1 MNELTKSMFESIKSA
16 LSKQDNSSS
25 SSFRDILR
33 TEVDKTYVLRL
44 LPYVKDPSKTFF
56 HFYQHAWTSFANGR
70 FISAVSPSSFGE
82 RDPISEL
89 KYKWLRTG
97 TDDEKK
103 KAAAINWSEKWL
115 VNAYVVDDPSNP
127 DNNGKVKILQFG
139 KQLHKII
146 MRAIDGDDADELG
159 ARVFSLKSDGVN
171 LKVICESQG
180 GYKNYT
186 VSKFTMPKAIDGL
199 NDKNTDTIL
208 NSAFELEKVFNVKSY
223 DDLKKLLDEHFLCTS
238 DASEETPRSTT
249 VVATKEKPRTV
260 AVAAGS
266 SSVADDDEVKRLLDG
281 LGDE

>member
-16 LSKQDNSSS
+16 LSKQDNSGSS
-25 SSFRDILR
+25 SLRDILR
-33 TEVDKTYVLRL
+33 TEVDKTYVVRL
-44 LPYVKDPSKTFF
+44 LPFVKDPSKTFF
-56 HFYQHAWTSFANGR
+56 HYYQHSWTSFANGR
-70 FISAVSPSSFGE
+70 FISAVSPSTFGE

-89 KYKWLRTG
+89 KYKYLRTG
-97 TDDEKK
+97 TDEEKK
-103 KAAAINWSEKWL
+103 KASSINWSEKWL
-115 VNAYVVDDPSNP
+115 VNAYVVDDPTNP

-186 VSKFTMPKAIDGL
+186 ASKFTMPKAIDGL
-199 NDKNTDTIL
+199 NDKNIETIL
-208 NSAFELEKVFNVKSY
+208 NSAVELDKVFNVRSY

-238 DASEETPRSTT
+238 DVAEETPRASAQP
-249 VVATKEKPRTV
+249 ATREKPRPV
-260 AVAAGS
+260 AVAAS
-266 SSVADDDEVKRLLDG
+266 SSSSADDDEVKRLLDG